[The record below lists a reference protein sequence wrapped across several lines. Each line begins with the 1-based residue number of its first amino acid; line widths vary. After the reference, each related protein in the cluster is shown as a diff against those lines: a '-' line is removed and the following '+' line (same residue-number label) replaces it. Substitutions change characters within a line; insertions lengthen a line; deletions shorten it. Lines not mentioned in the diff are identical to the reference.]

1 MPEAITPRST
11 DAPRVRPLRAGD
23 EAEWLR
29 LRCALWPDADPAELA
44 EELSGLI
51 AAASLFVPVLDRGD
65 GRLGGFAEIG
75 ERSVAAGCDSSP
87 VAYLEAWYVDADLR
101 RRGYAAALLRA
112 GEDWARARGYR
123 EMGSDALLANP
134 VSHAAH
140 AALGFE
146 EVDRV
151 VVYAKR
157 L

>member
-1 MPEAITPRST
+1 MPEAITPGST
-11 DAPRVRPLRAGD
+11 DTPWVRRLRTGD

-29 LRCALWPDADPAELA
+29 LRCALWPAADPSELA
-44 EELSGLI
+44 EEIAGLI
-51 AAASLFVPVLDRGD
+51 AATGLFVPVLERGD

-75 ERSVAAGCDSSP
+75 ERSVADGCDSSP
-87 VAYLEAWYVDADLR
+87 VAYFEAWYVDPDLR
-101 RRGYAAALLRA
+101 RRGYAAALLCA

-123 EMGSDALLANP
+123 EMGADALLDNS
-134 VSHAAH
+134 VSQATH